1 MAHQNSPKEIALKR
15 PKSFDGNR
23 ANFRS
28 FWESALLYLTVN
40 EAVYDNSVKRIG
52 FVLSFMDKGGAAIWR
67 QNFLEEEEARRV
79 KTTWDEFK
87 DALKNLF
94 EPKDEIAIGIE
105 ALKDIQQGQKLALE
119 TPPKTTINGEPTN
132 NDRRV
137 V

>member
-1 MAHQNSPKEIALKR
+1 
-15 PKSFDGNR
+15 
-23 ANFRS
+23 
-28 FWESALLYLTVN
+28 
-40 EAVYDNSVKRIG
+40 
-52 FVLSFMDKGGAAIWR
+52 MDKGGAAIWR